1 MPAAVDELARLMAER
16 RDKFMVIC
24 AGPPDEMEGFLLAHP
39 GFRAEFGAIIEF
51 REPTERQLVQLFSR
65 LAERDLYM
73 LDEELR
79 VELLDRFAGMRRY
92 PGFAFADTV
101 RRLFDQIVARQ
112 AARLSGSQV
121 NPAAVARLSVRDLP
135 ESEAGALLEELHP
148 TRRRSPE

>member
-1 MPAAVDELARLMAER
+1 MAER

-24 AGPPDEMEGFLLAHP
+24 AGLPEEMEGFLLANP

-79 VELLDRFAGMRRY
+79 VELLDRFGGMRGY

-112 AARLSGSQV
+112 ASRLAGAQV
-121 NPAAVARLSVRDLP
+121 NAAAVARLSVRDLP
-135 ESEAGALLEELHP
+135 ESEAGRLLQELHP
-148 TRRRSPE
+148 NRLRRSPDQTPG

>member
-1 MPAAVDELARLMAER
+1 
-16 RDKFMVIC
+16 
-24 AGPPDEMEGFLLAHP
+24 MEGFLLAHP

-101 RRLFDQIVARQ
+101 RRLFDQIAARQ
-112 AARLSGSQV
+112 AARLAGARV
-121 NPAAVARLSVRDLP
+121 DPAAVARLGVRDLP
-135 ESEAGALLEELHP
+135 DAEAGELLRELHP
-148 TRRRSPE
+148 DHSRRSPG